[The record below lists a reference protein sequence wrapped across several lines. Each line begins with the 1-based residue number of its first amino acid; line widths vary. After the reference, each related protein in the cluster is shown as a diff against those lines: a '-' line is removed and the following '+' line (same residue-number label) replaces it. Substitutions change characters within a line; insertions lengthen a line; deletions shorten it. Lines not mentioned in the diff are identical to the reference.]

1 MAGLAQSLLLA
12 AMVITVTPPKDAPG
26 GRVDDE
32 AAAFYGEYV
41 VSFYGLPVASSTFR
55 SSFRD
60 DRFAMEGTLSSAGI
74 ARIFDSTTASVTVNG
89 RFSGRNPRP
98 TGYSVS
104 YSSGGKDKR
113 TALSFS
119 GSRVSSVVNEPPLKK
134 RGKDWVPVTGKHL
147 ASVTDPVSAV
157 LVRAS
162 GLDDVCG
169 RTVSVFDGELRAD
182 LKLGAGKPENVETA
196 AYSGEAVTCDARFV
210 PVAGYRPGNKSIA
223 WLRDH
228 GAITVTFAPLG
239 KTGIYAPIHATVGTQ
254 IGTITLYAR
263 RLEARE

>member
-1 MAGLAQSLLLA
+1 MNGLGPSLILA
-12 AMVITVTPPKDAPG
+12 ALVITVTPPKDAPG

-55 SSFRD
+55 SSFKD
-60 DRFAMEGTLSSAGI
+60 DRFAMKGTLSSAGL
-74 ARIFDSTTASVTVNG
+74 ARIFDSTTASVAVNG
-89 RFSGRNPRP
+89 RFSGQNPRP
-98 TGYSVS
+98 EGYSVS
-104 YSSGGKDKR
+104 YSTGGKDKR
-113 TALSFS
+113 TSLSFS
-119 GSRVSSVVNEPPLKK
+119 GGRVAGVVNEPPLKK
-134 RGKDWVPVTGKHL
+134 RGKDWVPLARKHL
-147 ASVTDPVSAV
+147 TSVTDPVSAV
-157 LVRAS
+157 LVRAK

-182 LKLGAGKPENVETA
+182 LKLGAGRRGDMDTDAYRGET
-196 AYSGEAVTCDARFV
+196 VTCDARFV

-228 GAITVTFAPLG
+228 GEISVTFAPLG

-254 IGTITLYAR
+254 IGTITLTAR

>member
-1 MAGLAQSLLLA
+1 MAGLAQFLLLT

-26 GRVDDE
+26 GGIDDD

-60 DRFAMEGTLSSAGI
+60 GRFAMEGTLSSAGL
-74 ARIFDSTTASVTVNG
+74 ARIFDSTTASVAVNG

-98 TGYSVS
+98 DGYAVS
-104 YSSGGKDKR
+104 YTSGGKDKR

-119 GSRVSSVVNEPPLKK
+119 GSGVSRVVNEPPLKK
-134 RGKDWVPVTGKHL
+134 RDKDWVPVTAKHL

-162 GLDDVCG
+162 DPEDVCG
-169 RTVSVFDGELRAD
+169 RTLSVFDGELRAD
-182 LKLGAGKPENVETA
+182 LRLGASQRVSVEIG
-196 AYSGEAVTCDARFV
+196 AYNGEAVTCEARFV

-239 KTGIYAPIHATVGTQ
+239 KTGIYAPVHATVGTQ

>member
-1 MAGLAQSLLLA
+1 MTGLAQTLLLA
-12 AMVITVTPPKDAPG
+12 AMAAAVTPAKDAPS

-41 VSFYGLPVASSTFR
+41 VSFYGLPVASSSFR
-55 SSFRD
+55 SSFGG
-60 DRFAMEGTLSSAGI
+60 DRFAMEGKLSSAGL

-98 TGYSVS
+98 DGYSVS
-104 YSSGGKDKR
+104 YTSGGKAKR

-119 GSRVSSVVNEPPLKK
+119 GGRVSGVVNEPPLKK

-147 ASVTDPVSAV
+147 ASVTDPISAV
-157 LVRAS
+157 LVRAGS
-162 GLDDVCG
+162 LDEVCQ

-182 LKLGAGKPENVETA
+182 LQLGAGKRGNVDIS
-196 AYSGEAVTCDARFV
+196 AYAGEAVTCDARFV
-210 PVAGYRPGNKSIA
+210 PVAGYRPGNKSMA

-228 GAITVTFAPLG
+228 GTITVTFAPLG
-239 KTGIYAPIHATVGTQ
+239 KTGIYAPVHATIGTQ
-254 IGTITLYAR
+254 IGTITLQAR

>member
-12 AMVITVTPPKDAPG
+12 AMVITVTPPKDAPA

-32 AAAFYGEYV
+32 ASAFYGDYV

-55 SSFRD
+55 SSFGG
-60 DRFAMEGTLSSAGI
+60 DRFAMEGKLSSAGI

-89 RFSGRNPRP
+89 RFAGKNPRP
-98 TGYSVS
+98 EGYSVS
-104 YSSGGKDKR
+104 YTTGGKAKR

-119 GSRVSSVVNEPPLKK
+119 GGRVSGVVNDPPLKK
-134 RGKDWVPVTGKHL
+134 RGKDWVPVTRKHL
-147 ASVTDPVSAV
+147 SSVTDPISAV
-157 LVRAS
+157 LVRANS
-162 GLDDVCG
+162 LDEACG

-182 LKLGAGKPENVETA
+182 LKLGAGRREEVDTD

-210 PVAGYRPGNKSIA
+210 PVAGYRPGNKSMA

-228 GAITVTFAPLG
+228 GSISVTFAPLG
-239 KTGIYAPIHATVGTQ
+239 KTGIYAPVHATIGTQ

>member
-12 AMVITVTPPKDAPG
+12 AMVITVTPPKDTPA

-32 AAAFYGEYV
+32 ASAFYGDYV

-55 SSFRD
+55 SSFGG
-60 DRFAMEGTLSSAGI
+60 DRFAMEGKLSSAGI

-89 RFSGRNPRP
+89 RFAGKNPRP
-98 TGYSVS
+98 EGYSVS
-104 YSSGGKDKR
+104 YTTGGKAKR

-119 GSRVSSVVNEPPLKK
+119 GGRVSGVVNDPPLKK
-134 RGKDWVPVTGKHL
+134 RGKDWVPVTRKHL
-147 ASVTDPVSAV
+147 SSVTDPISAV
-157 LVRAS
+157 LVRANS
-162 GLDDVCG
+162 LDEACG

-182 LKLGAGKPENVETA
+182 LKLGAGRREEVDTD

-210 PVAGYRPGNKSIA
+210 PVAGYRPGNKSMV

-228 GAITVTFAPLG
+228 GSISVTFAPLG
-239 KTGIYAPIHATVGTQ
+239 KTGIYAPVHATIGTQ